1 MLTDDLEHS
10 RLQDLEVA
18 RLRKDLEVMRADG
31 RDSAAVLAQVRKLE
45 RAERSADRL
54 STRFVK
60 RHGLAKLFE
69 YRLAVGLGVRKF
81 TRETASEFADRLV
94 EVISDVLM
102 DPDVRRT
109 LGDRILEA
117 GRS

>member
-1 MLTDDLEHS
+1 MLTDDWEHS

-18 RLRKDLEVMRADG
+18 RLRKDLEVMRADS

-69 YRLAVGLGVRKF
+69 YRLAVVPIPSVGASSVR
-81 TRETASEFADRLV
+81 TRLLHYQAYGRDVQPGTAARGGNTPPKD
-94 EVISDVLM
+94 
-102 DPDVRRT
+102 
-109 LGDRILEA
+109 G
-117 GRS
+117 